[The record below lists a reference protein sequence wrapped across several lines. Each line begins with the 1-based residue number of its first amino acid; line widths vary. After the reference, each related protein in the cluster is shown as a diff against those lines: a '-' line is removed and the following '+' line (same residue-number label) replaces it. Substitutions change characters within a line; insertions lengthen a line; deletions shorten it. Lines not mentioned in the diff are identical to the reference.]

1 MNTRRIALGV
11 FAFTGLLAFAA
22 SATLSGAAEYK
33 IEDEAIK
40 ASLTGKA
47 GDAANGKKVFL
58 NRKKGN
64 CLACHVVSSLKDQPF
79 HGEVGPPLDGTA
91 SRWSEGELR
100 LRIVNAKALN
110 EDTIM
115 PAFHHAK
122 GFHRVLKKFKDKT
135 LLSAQEVED
144 VLAYVM
150 TMKEE

>member
-1 MNTRRIALGV
+1 MNIKRIAVG
-11 FAFTGLLAFAA
+11 AFVLATVAA
-22 SATLSGAAEYK
+22 SATLTGAAEYK
-33 IEDEAIK
+33 VEDEAIK
-40 ASLTGKA
+40 ASLTGQA
-47 GDAANGKKVFL
+47 GDPANGKKVFL

-79 HGEVGPPLDGTA
+79 HGQVGPPLDGTA

-115 PAFHHAK
+115 PAFYRK
-122 GFHRVLKKFKDKT
+122 DGFHRVLKKFKDKSV
-135 LLSAQEVED
+135 LSAQEVED

-150 TMKEE
+150 TMKE

>member
-1 MNTRRIALGV
+1 MNIRRIAVGV
-11 FAFTGLLAFAA
+11 FALATVAA
-22 SATLSGAAEYK
+22 SATLTGAAEYK

-47 GDAANGKKVFL
+47 GDPANGKKVFL

-79 HGEVGPPLDGTA
+79 HGQVGPPLDGTA
-91 SRWSEGELR
+91 SRWSEGEIR

-115 PAFHHAK
+115 PAFYRTD
-122 GFHRVLKKFKDKT
+122 GFHRVLKKFKDKSV
-135 LLSAQEVED
+135 LNAQEVED

-150 TMKEE
+150 TMKE

>member
-1 MNTRRIALGV
+1 MSARRIALGA
-11 FAFTGLLAFAA
+11 FALAGLVAFAA
-22 SATLSGAAEYK
+22 SATISGAAEYK
-33 IEDEAIK
+33 VEDEAIK
-40 ASLTGKA
+40 ASLTGTPGNPDK
-47 GDAANGKKVFL
+47 GKKVFL

-115 PAFHHAK
+115 PAFYRTK
-122 GFHRVLKKFKDKT
+122 DLHRVLKKFKGKPM
-135 LLSAQEVED
+135 LSAQEVED

-150 TMKEE
+150 TMKE

>member
-1 MNTRRIALGV
+1 MKKRRIALGA
-11 FAFTGLLAFAA
+11 FALAGLAAFAA
-22 SATLSGAAEYK
+22 NATVSGAAEYK
-33 IEDEAIK
+33 VEDEAIK

-47 GDAANGKKVFL
+47 GDPATGMKVFL

-79 HGEVGPPLDGTA
+79 HGQVGPPLDGTA

-110 EDTIM
+110 KDTIM
-115 PAFHHAK
+115 PAFHRTD
-122 GFHRVLKKFKDKT
+122 GFHRVLKKFKDKPV
-135 LLSAQEVED
+135 LNAQEVED

-150 TMKEE
+150 TMKE